1 MYRIFFLLFFFT
13 QLSDLSFGQMNR
25 YTSVDWVVTTDPGLS
40 NGFAVKMILHDKK
53 GKVHEVSDYPD
64 SYKWEELVF
73 ISKDLYSFYHGVG
86 SYKIQSDFEGK
97 DSIKVEVRSKNPAL
111 NSEFYIPVKYCQSL
125 ILENNNLDYYKG
137 SLLNW
142 KMVMNTGEVFPFDK
156 DWANFD
162 RLVNESDPQ
171 ISTDGS
177 SMKLNATLPLSSV
190 NVRFVSAK
198 SKKIVTEKRIK
209 IDFSNELMIDFKG
222 RSGRPGYNGQ
232 SGSMASQSGT
242 HGESG
247 ENGLDAENVTVY
259 VRPYGVD
266 SLHLLEVFAKSGNR
280 MIHLFVS
287 SSGYRISIDAS
298 GGQGGNGGNGG
309 NGANAVQTENSYS
322 RLGGGIGGSGGYGG
336 SGGNGGN
343 VSVVF
348 DHRITPDANGISV
361 NIEGGKAGNSGNPG
375 SGGRNDRGDDGLLY
389 RIIVKDERTPG
400 QPATDGQNGY
410 DGSYLGLKT
419 IPSLELEELLKINGW
434 Q

>member
-13 QLSDLSFGQMNR
+13 QLSELSFGQMNR
-25 YTSVDWVVTTDPGLS
+25 YTSVDWVVTADPGLS

-64 SYKWEELVF
+64 SYKWEELEF
-73 ISKDLYSFYHGVG
+73 ISKDLVSFYHGIG
-86 SYKIQSDFEGK
+86 SFRVYSNFEGK
-97 DSIKVEVRSKNPAL
+97 DSIKIEVRSKNLAL
-111 NSEFYIPVKYCQSL
+111 NSEFYVPVKYCKSL
-125 ILENNNLDYYKG
+125 ILENNALDYYLG
-137 SLLNW
+137 SSLNW

-162 RLVNESDPQ
+162 GLVNESDPQ
-171 ISTDGS
+171 VHIDGVN
-177 SMKLNATLPLSSV
+177 MKLKATVPLTSV
-190 NVRFVSAK
+190 NVRYVSAK
-198 SKKIVTEKRIK
+198 SKKIIIEKRVK
-209 IDFSNELMIDFKG
+209 IDFSKEIMIDFKG

-242 HGESG
+242 HGETG
-247 ENGLDAENVTVY
+247 ENGLDAENVIVY

-287 SSGYRISIDAS
+287 ASDYHISIDAS
-298 GGQGGNGGNGG
+298 GGKGGNGGNGG
-309 NGANAVQTENSYS
+309 NGANAIQTENSYS
-322 RLGGGIGGSGGYGG
+322 RLSGGIGGSGGYGG

-348 DHRITPDANGISV
+348 DDRITPDANGINV
-361 NIEGGKAGNSGNPG
+361 NIAGGTAGNSGNPG

-389 RIIVKDERTPG
+389 RIIVKDERIPG
-400 QPATDGQNGY
+400 QPATDGHNGY
-410 DGSYLGLKT
+410 DGNYLGLKT
-419 IPSLELEELLKINGW
+419 IPSPELEELLKINGW